1 MSWGFWAF
9 VTGLA
14 ILPIIFFVILAIFY
28 PDEETSNVRNQAGPQ
43 SRDEQDAISGG
54 KHAA

>member
-14 ILPIIFFVILAIFY
+14 VLPMVFFVVLAIFY
-28 PDEETSNVRNQAGPQ
+28 PGEEASNGQTQAGSQ
-43 SRDEQDAISGG
+43 SRDEQGAVSGE